1 MTDAFDSDGDS
12 TKIKKMV
19 FAALFAALIAVGA
32 YIKIPITPLGVPITL
47 QTFFV
52 LLAAVTLGRNWGTAS
67 VIVYCIVGFIGFPV
81 FAGGNSG
88 LGILFGPT
96 GGYLYSFIL
105 VAFIVGWLSD
115 FIKNKNSVVMF
126 GLAALGSI
134 IILAVGSLHLA
145 FSSDISILTAF
156 AGGFV
161 PFIAGDIIKSIAV
174 GLISPVLIQKVRFDS
189 IHESA

>member
-1 MTDAFDSDGDS
+1 MGNKSESIVDSA
-12 TKIKKMV
+12 KIKKMV

-67 VIVYCIVGFIGFPV
+67 VLVYLIVGFIGFPV

-88 LGILFGPT
+88 IGIIFGPT

-105 VAFIVGWLSD
+105 VALIAGWLSD
-115 FIKNKNSVVMF
+115 KTTKKTPVTMF
-126 GLAALGSI
+126 AIAVLGSI
-134 IILAVGSLHLA
+134 IILGVGTIHLA
-145 FSSDISILTAF
+145 FSSNVPLSAAF
-156 AGGFV
+156 AGGFA
-161 PFIAGDIIKSIAV
+161 PFFAGDMIKSLAI
-174 GLISPVLIQKVRFDS
+174 GLISPKLIKKVNFNE
-189 IHESA
+189 IHG